1 MIYKGFDKKNIL
13 VFGGNGFLG
22 SHLLNSL
29 SEHLSNLNS
38 ADLISQNKINPL
50 IKHPSR
56 INFHN
61 IDITNKEQVRLV
73 MDSVK
78 PHIIFHLAAHIDHS
92 FNFLN
97 YKKSIETNII
107 GTLNILDSINPEVIF
122 RFIHV
127 GTSESYGQNTV
138 PFNEEM
144 QLKPTT
150 PYSFSKAASE
160 MLSRTFADKSKVP
173 TVFLRLFNLY
183 GEGQS
188 ENMLIPYIINSC
200 LRGNSIDITEGKQT
214 RENNY
219 VGDIVNGIIKS
230 AIKKPAIGEVIN
242 LGCGEEIKIRDL
254 ALKIIKLCGTD
265 SKVNFGTVK
274 YRENEIWEMYCD
286 NTKAKSLLDWK
297 SETNLDEGLIKTIK
311 WFQKY
316 GV

>member
-1 MIYKGFDKKNIL
+1 
-13 VFGGNGFLG
+13 
-22 SHLLNSL
+22 
-29 SEHLSNLNS
+29 
-38 ADLISQNKINPL
+38 
-50 IKHPSR
+50 
-56 INFHN
+56 
-61 IDITNKEQVRLV
+61 
-73 MDSVK
+73 
-78 PHIIFHLAAHIDHS
+78 
-92 FNFLN
+92 
-97 YKKSIETNII
+97 
-107 GTLNILDSINPEVIF
+107 
-122 RFIHV
+122 
-127 GTSESYGQNTV
+127 
-138 PFNEEM
+138 
-144 QLKPTT
+144 
-150 PYSFSKAASE
+150 
-160 MLSRTFADKSKVP
+160 
-173 TVFLRLFNLY
+173 
-183 GEGQS
+183 
-188 ENMLIPYIINSC
+188 MLIPYIINSC